1 MDKLR
6 NFWENRKARAIVFIV
21 CYIILFGYIFIF
33 YGNKNPNPYAPDP
46 TPEKTEKKVYNSYE
60 YEYKK
65 DSVINVTKYNDI
77 VAFKI
82 GEDSYYYINN
92 KTYKLEDEKLHET
105 KDPLKYNF
113 DYLNKLDEMKEL
125 SSLVKTTTYADKSIE
140 ENYDVNLSQLLNLFG
155 HIEEVD
161 NKEMLNYSIFYENNV
176 IKKIT
181 LNTFDIEINY
191 TNLESAKEIKIT
203 AEFDESE
210 V

>member
-33 YGNKNPNPYAPDP
+33 YGNKNPNPYPPDP

-92 KTYKLEDEKLHET
+92 KTYKLEGEKLHEV

-176 IKKIT
+176 IRKIT
-181 LNTFDIEINY
+181 LNTFEIEINY